1 MQQTRRMCGKIA
13 KLCRQQCL
21 PFEILIRSYAR
32 RHSLHRQHPRKR
44 LIQYS
49 KVVAIDPRGRSIL
62 DTPLEPVIG
71 LAVGETRWRGMT
83 DYCGVA

>member
-49 KVVAIDPRGRSIL
+49 RDACDKSRGCGVLDPRF
-62 DTPLEPVIG
+62 
-71 LAVGETRWRGMT
+71 RG
-83 DYCGVA
+83 DDG